1 MYGNI
6 LSANAHARPLPPARL
21 GAMITTD
28 APAASVHAAGS
39 AVKAAFDRDGC
50 LIHPHPV
57 LAAEQISRA
66 ARALYDI
73 RDGRFE
79 TGRPPPDSNW
89 KPGDDVRRLC
99 KIEQPQRADRAV
111 LEAISSPALGRLA
124 AAATGAREFVQ
135 AWWVQ
140 LLIKPP
146 ESAAQN
152 TQVGWHQD
160 ESYWSGWEQGSEL
173 FTAWLALDVVAEDS
187 GPMVFV
193 PGSQRW
199 GLRPGGDFYG
209 QDLEAL
215 QEKLTTGAGGGGGTD
230 AWRELPVCLPAG
242 GFSLHHRLLIH
253 GSRTNRSS
261 RDRLGLAI
269 HLRTERSQPKDGAW
283 EARYLDDPT
292 TCPKIWKAS

>member
-1 MYGNI
+1 MV
-6 LSANAHARPLPPARL
+6 
-21 GAMITTD
+21 TTD
-28 APAASVHAAGS
+28 APAASVHAVGS

-57 LAAEQISRA
+57 LAPEQITRA

-73 RDGRFE
+73 RDGRYE

-124 AAATGAREFVQ
+124 AQATGAQEFVQ

-146 ESAAQN
+146 ESDAKLL

-160 ESYWSGWEQGSEL
+160 ESYWSGWEPGSDL
-173 FTAWLALDVVAEDS
+173 FTAWIALDVVEEDS
-187 GPMVFV
+187 GPMLFV
-193 PGSQRW
+193 PESHRW

-215 QEKLTTGAGGGGGTD
+215 QENLKTD
-230 AWRELPVCLPAG
+230 RSWREVPVCLPAG

-253 GSRTNRSS
+253 GSRTNRSG

-269 HLRTERSQPKDGAW
+269 HLRTERSKAKDGAW

-292 TCPKIWKAS
+292 TCPMIWSAS